1 MVSRKQIM
9 LFIGLLLL
17 AIIIYHLGVN
27 KLNECNLLNL
37 EIDPKDLPDKNS
49 ALSTKS
55 FVESAVEK
63 AKNGVSNKE
72 LDSLRN
78 NDEYLIGYSHDG
90 TLVVHGVSTDV
101 FCDREFPLCHT
112 HHKNL
117 IGKNLY
123 NFKTVGG
130 VYEVRLW
137 IDIANK
143 GGGWAAAYWK
153 DSSGKFHPKYYYI
166 QKVPDRDLILAS
178 GYFAKN

>member
-1 MVSRKQIM
+1 MIPRVQLM
-9 LFIGLLLL
+9 LFIGLILL
-17 AIIIYHLGVN
+17 AIIAYHLVFGKQN
-27 KLNECNLLNL
+27 ACSLLDV
-37 EIDPKDLPDKNS
+37 EIDPVNLPDQNK
-49 ALSTKS
+49 AISTKA
-55 FVESAVEK
+55 FVEAAVEK
-63 AKNGVSNKE
+63 AKNGVSNKD
-72 LDSLRN
+72 LDKLRN
-78 NDEYLIGYSHDG
+78 DNEYLIGYNHDG

-101 FCDREFPLCHT
+101 FCDREFPLCHS
-112 HHKNL
+112 HGKHL

-137 IDIANK
+137 IDIANR

-166 QKVPDRDLILAS
+166 QKVPDRDLVLAS

>member
-1 MVSRKQIM
+1 MVSRNQLLI
-9 LFIGLLLL
+9 FIGVILI
-17 AIIIYHLGVN
+17 AVIAYHLITN
-27 KLNECNLLNL
+27 TTACNLL
-37 EIDPKDLPDKNS
+37 ESVIDFKNLPDQKK
-49 ALSTKS
+49 AHSTQA

-63 AKNGVSNKE
+63 AKNGISNKD
-72 LDSLRN
+72 LDNLRN
-78 NDEYLIGYSHDG
+78 GNEYLIGYNHEG

-112 HHKNL
+112 HKKNL

-137 IDIANK
+137 INIANK

-178 GYFAKN
+178 GYFAEN